1 MKKIFFITLI
11 EIFLIFLVFV
21 SADAQQLVISYVIKI
36 DDNLLYF
43 DRGANANIRIGD
55 EFRLLRDMPDNRDDK
70 KIGVVR
76 ITQVFPEVS
85 IGKII
90 EITADEKLSV
100 LDKIE
105 ISPVVEIPELLK
117 NISENDDFLA
127 PVIHHNRVQIAEK
140 GKDIDLIVRAN
151 ALEGLNNLYTKYISD
166 GLVEWERVDFLSYES
181 DIYFCRIPSENILGD
196 SLRYF
201 IIAEDIDG
209 RTASV
214 GIESDPVKVNLV
226 SSLFGETKKT
236 VPYAA
241 SGSYWKINKRIF
253 IPGYM
258 QLKRKELGKGYMI
271 ITLEAASLIGGIVAD
286 KNNGIYLGTA
296 AAVYLYNIFDGIIG
310 SK

>member
-21 SADAQQLVISYVIKI
+21 GVDAQQLIISYVIKI
-36 DDNLLYF
+36 DNNLLYF
-43 DRGANANIRIGD
+43 DRGTDANIRSGD
-55 EFRLLRDMPDNRDDK
+55 EFGLLRDMPDGRDDK

-76 ITQVFPEVS
+76 ITQVFSEVS

-90 EITADEKLSV
+90 EITADEKPSV

-105 ISPVVEIPELLK
+105 ISPVVEIPEFLK
-117 NISENDDFLA
+117 NMGESSDFLA
-127 PVIHHNRVQIAEK
+127 PIIHHTKVQIAEK

-151 ALEGLNNLYTKYISD
+151 ALEGLNNLYIKYISD
-166 GLVEWERVDFLSYES
+166 GFVEWERIDFLSYES
-181 DIYFCRIPSENILGD
+181 DIYFCRIPSENISGD

-201 IIAEDIDG
+201 IVAEDISG
-209 RTASV
+209 RIASV

-226 SSLFGETKKT
+226 SSLFGETNKT
-236 VPYAA
+236 LPYAA
-241 SGSYWKINKRIF
+241 SGSYWKINKSMF

-258 QLKRKELGKGYMI
+258 QLERKELGKGYMI
-271 ITLEAASLIGGIVAD
+271 ITLEAAALLGGIVAD
-286 KNNGIYLGTA
+286 KNNGIYFGTA